1 MRLMKARELVE
12 TGCISFEE
20 FYSDIPQ
27 YAILSH
33 TWDEKQEVTLQECN
47 HASSKSK
54 SGYKKVRKTCELAL
68 GDDLEYVWVDTCCID
83 KTSSAELTEAINSMF
98 LWYQKASACYVHLA
112 DKITG
117 SPLVNC
123 RWFTRGWTLQE
134 LIAPGSMTFF
144 SRNWVPIGTKKGLLK
159 QLATITRIDMDILS
173 HNVPVSSACMA
184 KRLSWAANRKTTRV
198 EDMAYCLLGICDINM
213 PMLYG
218 EGQAAFRRLQEEIIK
233 STNDLSLLAWTS
245 ANPSEEEYCGFLAE
259 SVRHFASCSEM
270 YSIKDSLLDEG
281 EMSISNK
288 GLRLKAK
295 VCVISYSSHRHRYG
309 LKLDCIVPGLNEGFL
324 IIPMRK
330 VGPGTFIRTRSLDE
344 MNAESGATRSV
355 PFRLE
360 CMSSFENPF
369 CLVTLLATLPN
380 LNLQSPMS
388 RARGSN
394 IVSFSRLTLVQIELP
409 ADLSIVIGTETPTK
423 IWDMEDHAFFG
434 PHDSYQN
441 WGALV
446 LEINALFI
454 CFWYKKGADWT
465 VEGTLLDLRS
475 QEAYIFWKDLF
486 VSAEQLDSQQPIVQ
500 YILDNVQGEMKSS
513 IETQFGE
520 QKIRISFK
528 VWRAESG
535 NLCSGPRWRVA
546 FQRDVLD

>member
-1 MRLMKARELVE
+1 MRLMKALELVE

-270 YSIKDSLLDEG
+270 YSITDSLLDE
-281 EMSISNK
+281 
-288 GLRLKAK
+288 
-295 VCVISYSSHRHRYG
+295 
-309 LKLDCIVPGLNEGFL
+309 
-324 IIPMRK
+324 
-330 VGPGTFIRTRSLDE
+330 
-344 MNAESGATRSV
+344 
-355 PFRLE
+355 
-360 CMSSFENPF
+360 
-369 CLVTLLATLPN
+369 
-380 LNLQSPMS
+380 
-388 RARGSN
+388 
-394 IVSFSRLTLVQIELP
+394 
-409 ADLSIVIGTETPTK
+409 
-423 IWDMEDHAFFG
+423 
-434 PHDSYQN
+434 
-441 WGALV
+441 
-446 LEINALFI
+446 
-454 CFWYKKGADWT
+454 
-465 VEGTLLDLRS
+465 
-475 QEAYIFWKDLF
+475 
-486 VSAEQLDSQQPIVQ
+486 
-500 YILDNVQGEMKSS
+500 
-513 IETQFGE
+513 
-520 QKIRISFK
+520 
-528 VWRAESG
+528 
-535 NLCSGPRWRVA
+535 
-546 FQRDVLD
+546 